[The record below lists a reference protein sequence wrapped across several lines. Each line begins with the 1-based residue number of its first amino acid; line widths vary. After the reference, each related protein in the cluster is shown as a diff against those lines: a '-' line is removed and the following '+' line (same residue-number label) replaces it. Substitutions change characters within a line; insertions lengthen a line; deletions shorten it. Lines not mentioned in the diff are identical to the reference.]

1 MIDARRQFRV
11 LYRDFLGRLIDLDV
25 LSSGG
30 DAQNLLAQFAALLAA
45 FNFVVAIEILP
56 RYGVGAHPRA
66 VLLERAWLDQEF
78 LIGTSMAIA
87 GLFTV
92 LAWNTL
98 LPDRRDAL
106 VLGVLPV
113 RAQMIFRA
121 KIAAIGAALGASIAA
136 VNAFTGL
143 GLPFV
148 LAESF
153 AGGLRALAAYWISQ
167 TAAGLFTLAS
177 LLAMQGAGCML
188 LGYRRYQRISGFL
201 QLTSFFAILC
211 IYFLKP
217 PLATPVGLSASA
229 NRRWIA
235 LLPSY
240 WFLGLFQELN
250 GGARPV
256 FAPLALRAVIG
267 LATALTLAAGAYL
280 LAYGRNLTQIV
291 EQPDIAPAD
300 RARLLPRLIRLLAP
314 TVLRRPVERAVVLF
328 AARTLARSRQHRLIF
343 AAYGGIACAI
353 ALAYTRSMLYGESYD
368 RWDQPNVPLMAASIV
383 LLVIAVLGARA
394 VFALPFSL
402 GANWIFRITAVHR
415 PATYSAAV
423 RKALLTVSM
432 GPVWAVAAALF
443 FAIWPA
449 RGAVQHL
456 AMLALVGSILVYR
469 SLRHFRKIPFA
480 CSYLPGKSNLKIKV
494 GTYGIAILFLSDQ
507 GMHLEAW
514 TMQRP
519 LRYAVLFAVLLAFAW
534 WSRRDAL
541 QLSSAEASRIQFE
554 ETPPGDIHAL
564 DLHRDGG
571 WVSAEAWV
579 DERGKAILATDEHR

>member
-1 MIDARRQFRV
+1 MIDTRRQVRV

-30 DAQNLLAQFAALLAA
+30 DAGNLLGQFAALLAA
-45 FNFVVAIEILP
+45 FNFVVAIGILP
-56 RYGVGAHPRA
+56 RYGTTAHSRA

-113 RAQMIFRA
+113 RVQTIFRA
-121 KIAAIGAALGASIAA
+121 KIAAIGAALGVSIAA
-136 VNAFTGL
+136 VNVFTGL
-143 GLPFV
+143 GFPLV
-148 LAESF
+148 LADDF
-153 AGGLRALAAYWISQ
+153 MGGLRSLAAYWVAQ
-167 TAAGLFTLAS
+167 AAAGLFTLAS
-177 LLAMQGAGCML
+177 LLAMQGILSLL
-188 LGYRRYQRISGFL
+188 LGYRRFQRISGFL
-201 QLTSFFAILC
+201 QLASFFAILC
-211 IYFLKP
+211 VYFLKA
-217 PLATPVGLSASA
+217 PLATPAGLTATA
-229 NRRWIA
+229 NQRWIA

-250 GGARPV
+250 GGARPM
-256 FAPLALRAVIG
+256 FGPLAARAVIG
-267 LATALTLAAGAYL
+267 LAAAVAVAASAYL
-280 LAYGRNLTQIV
+280 LAYGRNLTRII

-300 RARLLPRLIRLLAP
+300 RGRMLPRFIGVLAPRLLGQPLEQAI
-314 TVLRRPVERAVVLF
+314 VLF
-328 AARTLARSRQHRLIF
+328 TARTLARSRQHRLIF

-353 ALAYTRSMLYGESYD
+353 ALAYTRSMLYGESYE
-368 RWDQPNVPLMAASIV
+368 RWDRPNVPLMAASMV

-415 PATYSAAV
+415 PATYSAAA
-423 RKALLTVSM
+423 RKALFAVSM
-432 GPVWAVAAALF
+432 GPVWIGAAVLF
-443 FAIWPA
+443 LAIWPA
-449 RGAVQHL
+449 HDAIQHL
-456 AMLALVGSILVYR
+456 AMLAVVGSILVYR

-514 TMQRP
+514 TMERP
-519 LRYAVLFAVLLAFAW
+519 LRYAVLFGLLLAFAW
-534 WSRRDAL
+534 WSRRSAL
-541 QLSSAEASRIQFE
+541 ELASAETSRLQFE

-579 DERGKAILATDEHR
+579 DGPTAR